1 MDNPNRKVLA
11 LAVRARWFGF
21 AILDGDCR
29 LIDWGMVFYQG
40 CSTTQIG
47 AAQRRLA
54 NLMTTFDPGVI
65 AVAVSGVAASRNAP
79 SVHALVKSLR
89 TESRARS
96 IPFHSVN
103 RKFIRAAFREFN
115 AESKDEIASAI
126 VTLFPELR
134 WKLPSKRKTWEKEH
148 FRLALFDAVAVSVA
162 CVKHLSE
169 AKASEDGTVA
179 LSGRPLGDV

>member
-1 MDNPNRKVLA
+1 MDTPNREILA

-21 AILDGDCR
+21 AVLDSRCR
-29 LIDWGMVFYQG
+29 LIDWGMVFYQQ
-40 CSTTQIG
+40 CSTTEIR

-54 NLMTTFDPGVI
+54 SLMTTFDPGLI
-65 AVAVSGVAASRNAP
+65 AVAVSEVEASRTAP
-79 SVHALVKSLR
+79 SVRALVKWLR

-96 IPFHSVN
+96 IPFQLVS
-103 RKFIRAAFREFN
+103 RKFIRTAFHEFH
-115 AESKDEIASAI
+115 AGSKDEIASAI

-134 WKLPSKRKTWEKEH
+134 WKLPSRRKVWEKEH

-162 CVKHLSE
+162 CGKHLSE